1 VVCTSRHVPTTKTHD
16 GRGEIGVST
25 ESDTIRP
32 RVENSREMSRGEGAG
47 LGRRLREGKEGR
59 KKKVRPSRWAAVE
72 DGREVSK
79 EAVGG
84 RRQRQ
89 EGNKKR
95 EREKGAIRAAGPG
108 GSGVVGVE

>member
-1 VVCTSRHVPTTKTHD
+1 
-16 GRGEIGVST
+16 
-25 ESDTIRP
+25 
-32 RVENSREMSRGEGAG
+32 
-47 LGRRLREGKEGR
+47 
-59 KKKVRPSRWAAVE
+59 VE

-89 EGNKKR
+89 EGNNKR

-108 GSGVVGVE
+108 EVELWEWSSKMGEENGRGLSQQ